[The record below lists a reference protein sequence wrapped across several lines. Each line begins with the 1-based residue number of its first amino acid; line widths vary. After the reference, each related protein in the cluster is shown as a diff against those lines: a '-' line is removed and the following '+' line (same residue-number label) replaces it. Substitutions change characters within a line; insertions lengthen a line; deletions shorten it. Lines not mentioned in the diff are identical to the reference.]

1 MKKYILGLI
10 MMFSVFSFSQE
21 TEFKFT
27 KNGFTDFVVIPV
39 ENKTQSELYK
49 KTIDWIS
56 VTFNNPKEVLKAQIE
71 NDYLRFES
79 VEKNLFCLK
88 PAMCSDMKYQIEVSF
103 KDGKYKFDLLT
114 LDQDMPDVGWVH
126 FAGIEDGKFYF
137 TDNGEPK
144 AKFKIISEDIP
155 KYFNSLNKSLN
166 DFIVDGGFVK
176 KKNDW

>member
-1 MKKYILGLI
+1 MKNIILGLL
-10 MMFSVFSFSQE
+10 MLFTVLGFSQE

-27 KNGFTDFVVIPV
+27 KDGFTDYVVTDCKD
-39 ENKTQSELYK
+39 KTAAELYK

-56 VTFNNPKEVLKAQIE
+56 TTYNNPKEVIKAQIE

-88 PAMCSDMKYQIEVSF
+88 PTLCSNMKYQIEVSF
-103 KDGKYKFDLLT
+103 KDGKYKFDLLA

-126 FAGIEDGKFYF
+126 FGGLEDGKFYF
-137 TDNGEPK
+137 NENGEVK
-144 AKFKIISEDIP
+144 SKFKIIADDIP
-155 KYFNSLNKSLN
+155 KYFNSLNKSLY
-166 DFIVDGGFVK
+166 DFIINGGSTK